1 MINLKLNPQKIE
13 LTKTIKNIGYSKVKL
28 HIHLMLE
35 IPLIPINISQN

>member
-13 LTKTIKNIGYSKVKL
+13 LKNNKHIGYFKVRM
-28 HIHLMLE
+28 HIHPMLE